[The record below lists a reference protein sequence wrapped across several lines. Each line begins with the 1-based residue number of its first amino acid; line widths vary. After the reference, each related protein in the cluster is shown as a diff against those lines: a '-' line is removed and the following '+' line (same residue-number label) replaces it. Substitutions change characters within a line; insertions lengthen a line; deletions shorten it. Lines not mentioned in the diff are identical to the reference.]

1 MNATTAQ
8 KPIAKSLHTVTVLVQ
23 VAAGFIET
31 GSTPDG
37 ALDAAMDILGL
48 TGRDDPWN
56 TRAAALKQLSPK
68 AEA

>member
-1 MNATTAQ
+1 MPNTE

-23 VAAGFIET
+23 VARLQTANGVNPEV
-31 GSTPDG
+31 
-37 ALDAAMDILGL
+37 ALNNAMDTLGL
-48 TGRDDPWN
+48 TGREDPWG